1 MTEVNDLTAWLAE
14 SDRELQEWLEGLE
27 AESERTLQWLVEQSS
42 ADPLE
47 QWR

>member
-1 MTEVNDLTAWLAE
+1 MTEVDDLAGWLAE
-14 SDRELQEWLEGLE
+14 SDRELKKWLDGLE

-42 ADPLE
+42 LDPLE